1 LNQLQTEVTILIKQS
16 ANNLNNRIDTNK
28 NSIAEI
34 KTKIPTLES
43 GAEAAAAEG
52 KKLKEDIQKV
62 KEQLEDGRAEM
73 QSLTKELESLQKS
86 HEKSHRNLAESIEQK
101 RKKFMETTEQ
111 LRNKLQSIAA
121 ETTVRENA
129 LQQREKKVDEKLKNQ
144 KESFESELARLNV
157 RVDAAEASRDSSS
170 NAVGDLLLKHE
181 ALKGSFENKLDQKAK
196 QLTGK
201 VDAVEDKITKELASK
216 ISGLESKIA
225 QMEREQIKCIS
236 SWAEITVDWRDWT
249 GRYHYVA
256 TEIEFTGITFSTAP
270 IFSFGLTRLWNVK
283 NPYVYNVGSPTE
295 THAKIKLHGN
305 AVFSASDFSVEVVW
319 LACGKYDH

>member
-1 LNQLQTEVTILIKQS
+1 
-16 ANNLNNRIDTNK
+16 
-28 NSIAEI
+28 
-34 KTKIPTLES
+34 
-43 GAEAAAAEG
+43 
-52 KKLKEDIQKV
+52 
-62 KEQLEDGRAEM
+62 M
-73 QSLTKELESLQKS
+73 S

-181 ALKGSFENKLDQKAK
+181 ALKGSFENKPDQKAK

-201 VDAVEDKITKELASK
+201 VDAVEDKITKGEATDGK
-216 ISGLESKIA
+216 SG
-225 QMEREQIKCIS
+225 RC
-236 SWAEITVDWRDWT
+236 
-249 GRYHYVA
+249 
-256 TEIEFTGITFSTAP
+256 
-270 IFSFGLTRLWNVK
+270 
-283 NPYVYNVGSPTE
+283 
-295 THAKIKLHGN
+295 
-305 AVFSASDFSVEVVW
+305 
-319 LACGKYDH
+319 

>member
-1 LNQLQTEVTILIKQS
+1 
-16 ANNLNNRIDTNK
+16 
-28 NSIAEI
+28 
-34 KTKIPTLES
+34 
-43 GAEAAAAEG
+43 
-52 KKLKEDIQKV
+52 
-62 KEQLEDGRAEM
+62 M
-73 QSLTKELESLQKS
+73 TKELESLQKS
-86 HEKSHRNLAESIEQK
+86 HEKSHRNLSESIEQK

-201 VDAVEDKITKELASK
+201 VDAVEDKITKELGKSK
-216 ISGLESKIA
+216 K
-225 QMEREQIKCIS
+225 
-236 SWAEITVDWRDWT
+236 
-249 GRYHYVA
+249 
-256 TEIEFTGITFSTAP
+256 
-270 IFSFGLTRLWNVK
+270 
-283 NPYVYNVGSPTE
+283 
-295 THAKIKLHGN
+295 KIKI
-305 AVFSASDFSVEVVW
+305 
-319 LACGKYDH
+319 GK